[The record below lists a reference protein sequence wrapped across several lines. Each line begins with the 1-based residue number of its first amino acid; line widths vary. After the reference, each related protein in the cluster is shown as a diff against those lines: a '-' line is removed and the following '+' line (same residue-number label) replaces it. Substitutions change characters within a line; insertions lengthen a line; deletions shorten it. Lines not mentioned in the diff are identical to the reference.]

1 MELSQFDFHLPEE
14 LIALRPAS
22 PRESSKLL
30 VGFDELVD
38 DFFVNITKYVNDDDL
53 IVINNSK
60 VIPILINGQKD
71 SKHFSITLH
80 KKKENFKWMAF
91 IKPSRKLNVGDEI
104 ILDNN
109 YKCKVEQKYD
119 YGETELKFLFPE
131 SEFENFISNYGNM
144 PLPPYIQKLR
154 KPDKKDFEDYQT
166 IFANTAGSVAA
177 PTAGLHFSNEI
188 MNYFYD
194 KNQIEQV
201 TLHVGAGTFM
211 PIRDKIEK
219 HKMHAEFGQ
228 ISKQTVKRI
237 NECREKG
244 GKIIAVGTTTLRLLE
259 GACKHN
265 EDNLDQFNGEIDIF
279 IKPGFK
285 FKIVDKLITNFHLPK
300 STLMLLISAFAGIE
314 NVSKMYKHAIEQNY
328 RFFSYGDASFL
339 MRNKNV

>member
-14 LIALRPAS
+14 LIALRPAR

-104 ILDNN
+104 TLDNN

-144 PLPPYIQKLR
+144 PLPPYIQKIR
-154 KPDKKDFEDYQT
+154 KPDKKDFEAVSYT
-166 IFANTAGSVAA
+166 HLTL
-177 PTAGLHFSNEI
+177 PTRSR
-188 MNYFYD
+188 
-194 KNQIEQV
+194 V
-201 TLHVGAGTFM
+201 
-211 PIRDKIEK
+211 
-219 HKMHAEFGQ
+219 
-228 ISKQTVKRI
+228 
-237 NECREKG
+237 
-244 GKIIAVGTTTLRLLE
+244 
-259 GACKHN
+259 
-265 EDNLDQFNGEIDIF
+265 
-279 IKPGFK
+279 
-285 FKIVDKLITNFHLPK
+285 
-300 STLMLLISAFAGIE
+300 
-314 NVSKMYKHAIEQNY
+314 
-328 RFFSYGDASFL
+328 
-339 MRNKNV
+339 